1 MCNERQLND
10 AIESALES
18 LDITPTMFN
27 EAEGHYKAMASFLS
41 NGGTESDI
49 SPYGS
54 IATGTVTRPYTPDED
69 SYFDFDVLCKRT
81 DLRKMDCKP
90 DEVRTPIEDALMNS
104 DRYHDMTH
112 PCDECLTVEY
122 AFNGKAGGFRLDLSP
137 CIANKGDEPE
147 IANCETY
154 PLYSS
159 NTVSIAKRNPETW
172 LGSNP
177 QGLIDWFKDKN
188 ERFAVKSRVAQRLK
202 ILNKHGSVYAS
213 VEQIPWELERT
224 SLQRA
229 IQFAKRS
236 RDVYYHELDG
246 SAKRPPSCALMIL
259 MVKAAEGLPDSSSTL
274 DMLRS
279 FCEMISNMEQEV
291 QSGQSSVIGSPGNWK
306 LENPVYDG
314 SLIDGD
320 WSDWDMGCFFKWSR
334 MLAAD
339 LIDLAAGGKK
349 TQAAA
354 QNLLGKRAA
363 GSALLK
369 ALPAEVAFAAPSTI
383 SSGHKPWKG
392 VEW

>member
-1 MCNERQLND
+1 MYNERQLND

-41 NGGTESDI
+41 NSDMESDI
-49 SPYGS
+49 FPYGS

-69 SYFDFDVLCKRT
+69 SYFDFDILCKRT
-81 DLRKMDCKP
+81 DLRKTDCKP

-104 DRYHDMTH
+104 DRYRDMTH

-122 AFNGKAGGFRLDLSP
+122 VFNGKDGGFRLDLSP
-137 CIANKGDEPE
+137 CIANEGDEPE
-147 IANCETY
+147 IVNCETY
-154 PLYSS
+154 PVYSY
-159 NTVSIAKRNPETW
+159 NTVSIAKRNPDAW

-188 ERFAVKSRVAQRLK
+188 ERFAVKSRAAQRLK

-213 VEQIPWELERT
+213 IEQIPWELERT

-259 MVKAAEGLPDSSSTL
+259 MVKAAEGLPDSSGTL
-274 DMLRS
+274 DILRS
-279 FCEMISNMEQEV
+279 FCGIVSSMEQELR
-291 QSGQSSVIGSPGNWK
+291 SGQSTVIGSSGNWK
-306 LENPVYDG
+306 LDNPVYSG
-314 SLIDGD
+314 SLIGD
-320 WSDWDMGCFFKWSR
+320 DWTDQDTDCLFRWSKI
-334 MLAAD
+334 LAAD
-339 LIDLAAGGKK
+339 LVDLAAGGGK

-354 QNLLGKRAA
+354 QNLLGKRNAS
-363 GSALLK
+363 SALLK